1 MIKRTSIVACLL
13 LGLTLQALPQK
24 IITLGQCYEMAE
36 GKSALSAEKGL
47 HSTISA
53 MKDRNLSRN
62 WLPSL
67 DAGATVLYN
76 SEMIDLGDK
85 FAAIPIP
92 GLSDLIKPMPHEQY
106 KVTLDITQ
114 TIYDGGA
121 VKAAR
126 EVENKSLEVSIKETE
141 TDLYKIRTQ
150 VNNCFFPVLMLE
162 KQAES
167 LTLYREL
174 IEKRI
179 SAMESAL
186 RNGVA
191 LASDIDIMKAEKL
204 KIVQQLKEVE
214 IKRSAMLKVLSDLT
228 GTEIGPQD
236 KLSPPLPVNDQDYD
250 LARPEL
256 RYLDLRKEQI
266 SAGMKLA
273 STRRMPKAYG
283 FATLGY
289 GNPPGNNFLKDE
301 FAPYYILG
309 AGIKWNIWDWN
320 RVKTEKN
327 IMALEQNILDKRKT
341 DLEEYLR
348 RLLEA
353 KKAEIVSLE
362 YLLESDRE
370 IIELRKRISASAQSK
385 YENGTITVTELLNE
399 LNSERQAGVSHELH
413 KISLAQA
420 KTEYLNISGQEV
432 K

>member
-1 MIKRTSIVACLL
+1 
-13 LGLTLQALPQK
+13 
-24 IITLGQCYEMAE
+24 
-36 GKSALSAEKGL
+36 
-47 HSTISA
+47 
-53 MKDRNLSRN
+53 
-62 WLPSL
+62 
-67 DAGATVLYN
+67 
-76 SEMIDLGDK
+76 
-85 FAAIPIP
+85 
-92 GLSDLIKPMPHEQY
+92 
-106 KVTLDITQ
+106 
-114 TIYDGGA
+114 
-121 VKAAR
+121 
-126 EVENKSLEVSIKETE
+126 
-141 TDLYKIRTQ
+141 
-150 VNNCFFPVLMLE
+150 
-162 KQAES
+162 
-167 LTLYREL
+167 
-174 IEKRI
+174 
-179 SAMESAL
+179 MESAL

-341 DLEEYLR
+341 DLEENLR

>member
-1 MIKRTSIVACLL
+1 
-13 LGLTLQALPQK
+13 
-24 IITLGQCYEMAE
+24 
-36 GKSALSAEKGL
+36 
-47 HSTISA
+47 
-53 MKDRNLSRN
+53 
-62 WLPSL
+62 
-67 DAGATVLYN
+67 
-76 SEMIDLGDK
+76 
-85 FAAIPIP
+85 
-92 GLSDLIKPMPHEQY
+92 MPHEQY

-114 TIYDGGA
+114 TIYDGGT

-126 EVENKSLEVSIKETE
+126 EVENKSLEVNIKQTE

-150 VNNCFFPVLMLE
+150 VNNCFFPVLMLD

-204 KIVQQLKEVE
+204 KIIQQLKDVE
-214 IKRSAMLKVLSDLT
+214 IKRNAMLKILSDLT
-228 GTEIGPQD
+228 GTEIGPRD
-236 KLSPPLPVNDQDYD
+236 MLSPPLPVNDQNYD

-256 RYLDLRKEQI
+256 SYLDLRKEQI

-273 STRRMPKAYG
+273 TTRRIPKAYG

-327 IMALEQNILDKRKT
+327 IMLLEQNILDKRKT
-341 DLEEYLR
+341 DLEESLR
-348 RLLEA
+348 RMLEA
-353 KKAEIVSLE
+353 KKAEIESLE

-370 IIELRKRISASAQSK
+370 IIELRKKISASAQSK

-420 KTEYLNISGQEV
+420 KTEYLNICGQEI

>member
-1 MIKRTSIVACLL
+1 
-13 LGLTLQALPQK
+13 
-24 IITLGQCYEMAE
+24 
-36 GKSALSAEKGL
+36 
-47 HSTISA
+47 
-53 MKDRNLSRN
+53 
-62 WLPSL
+62 
-67 DAGATVLYN
+67 
-76 SEMIDLGDK
+76 
-85 FAAIPIP
+85 
-92 GLSDLIKPMPHEQY
+92 
-106 KVTLDITQ
+106 
-114 TIYDGGA
+114 
-121 VKAAR
+121 
-126 EVENKSLEVSIKETE
+126 
-141 TDLYKIRTQ
+141 
-150 VNNCFFPVLMLE
+150 
-162 KQAES
+162 
-167 LTLYREL
+167 
-174 IEKRI
+174 
-179 SAMESAL
+179 
-186 RNGVA
+186 
-191 LASDIDIMKAEKL
+191 
-204 KIVQQLKEVE
+204 
-214 IKRSAMLKVLSDLT
+214 
-228 GTEIGPQD
+228 
-236 KLSPPLPVNDQDYD
+236 
-250 LARPEL
+250 
-256 RYLDLRKEQI
+256 
-266 SAGMKLA
+266 
-273 STRRMPKAYG
+273 MPKAYG

-341 DLEEYLR
+341 DLEENLR